1 MSNFWGQISLILPSP
16 KIPQAAKCP
25 NTPVLHTTDMFYADA
40 EPTEDFVILAKTN
53 SFKESIDRKKKLFV
67 DLDLAIYNLGRLS
80 IMQIFVT
87 ITL

>member
-1 MSNFWGQISLILPSP
+1 M
-16 KIPQAAKCP
+16 
-25 NTPVLHTTDMFYADA
+25 LHTTDMFYADA
-40 EPTEDFVILAKTN
+40 EPKEDFVILAKTN